1 MKSDTS
7 ANNKRIAKNT
17 LLLYFRMLLL
27 MAVSLY
33 TSRVVLNALGVE
45 DFGIYN
51 VVGGVVAMFTVISGS
66 LSAAISRFI
75 TFELGKSN
83 ENNLKKTFSAAVTIQ
98 LFLSLAIVI
107 LLETLG
113 VWFLNFKMT
122 IPADRLTA
130 ANWVLQFSIVTFVIN
145 LISVPYN
152 ATIIA
157 HERMSAFAY
166 ISIFEAVGKLIIAFL
181 IMVSPIDRLVFYAIL
196 MCAVAVSV
204 RLMYER
210 YCKKHFSECTY
221 HFLWDKELLQR
232 MFGFAGW
239 NFIGSSAGVLRTQ
252 GINILLNIYF
262 DPIVNAARGI
272 AVQVNNAVSSFS
284 TNFLMAVNPQ
294 IIKSYSQQDTERA
307 YMLVMYGARFSFLL
321 LSVISL
327 PIISET
333 EYILTLWLKIVPDY
347 SVVFV
352 RLALILTIVEAISLP
367 LVTLQQAT
375 GKIRNYQIVVG
386 TLHMVNF
393 PISFIF
399 LHFGFNPEIVYL
411 IAIGLAFIS
420 LYARLYMLKQVI
432 DISIMKFNKDV
443 VFRSI
448 TVALL
453 MILSLLMV
461 EGHIHNF
468 FANVIFSLLVAV
480 FWSIIV
486 GLKKQEFIY
495 VYSKMIKRK

>member
-1 MKSDTS
+1 MTQSS
-7 ANNKRIAKNT
+7 ENNKRIAKNT

-75 TFELGKSN
+75 TFELGKGDG
-83 ENNLKKTFSAAVTIQ
+83 EGLKNTFSAAVTIQ
-98 LFLSLAIVI
+98 LLLSLVIV
-107 LLETLG
+107 LLIESVG
-113 VWFLNFKMT
+113 VWFLNAKMT
-122 IPADRLTA
+122 IPADRLAA

-145 LISVPYN
+145 LVSVPYN

-166 ISIFEAVGKLIIAFL
+166 ISIFEAVGKLAVAFL
-181 IMVSPIDRLVFYAIL
+181 ITVSPIDRLVFYAVL

-204 RLMYER
+204 RLMYGR
-210 YCKKHFSECTY
+210 YCKRHFSECTY
-221 HFLWDKELLQR
+221 RFRWDKELLRR
-232 MFGFAGW
+232 MSGFAGW
-239 NFIGSSAGVLRTQ
+239 NFIGTSAGVLRTQ

-262 DPIVNAARGI
+262 DPIVNAARGV

-294 IIKSYSQQDTERA
+294 IIKSYSKQDIERA
-307 YMLVMYGARFSFLL
+307 YMLAMCGARFSFLL
-321 LSVISL
+321 LSAISL
-327 PIISET
+327 PIICET
-333 EYILTLWLKIVPDY
+333 DYILKLWLKIVPDY
-347 SVVFV
+347 SVTFV
-352 RLALILTIVEAISLP
+352 RLTLILTIIEVVSLP

-393 PISFIF
+393 PVSFVF
-399 LHFGFNPEIVYL
+399 LHFGFKPEVVYFV
-411 IAIGLAFIS
+411 AISLAVIS
-420 LYARLYMLKQVI
+420 LYARLYMLKRVV
-432 DISIMKFNKDV
+432 DISIMKFNEEV
-443 VFRSI
+443 VIRVVL
-448 TVALL
+448 VALFMFL
-453 MILSLLMV
+453 SLFVVEKYAHESFFGIILSLLIAM
-461 EGHIHNF
+461 I
-468 FANVIFSLLVAV
+468 L
-480 FWSIIV
+480 SILI
-486 GLKKQEFIY
+486 GLKKQEIIY
-495 VYSKMIKRK
+495 VYSKIIKKR